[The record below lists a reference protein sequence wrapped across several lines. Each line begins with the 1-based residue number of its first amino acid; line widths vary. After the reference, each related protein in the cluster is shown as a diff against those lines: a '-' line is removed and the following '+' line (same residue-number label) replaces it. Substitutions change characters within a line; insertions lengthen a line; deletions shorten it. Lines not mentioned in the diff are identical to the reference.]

1 MTVPLFDLTN
11 KCIPQGTVKQPQQQQ
26 QHVQQ
31 QQLGDSHTVCTTQA
45 NDSL

>member
-11 KCIPQGTVKQPQQQQ
+11 KCIPQGTVKQPQQ